1 VGGDFGIISLFP
13 RSIKNRISGGFMTSQ
28 DEKVQRV
35 RSARLKMYKIRDF
48 LRLTETGKIDIG
60 RSKEIIRQLAA
71 AAAFHADHNILLDLR
86 DTTVK
91 EENLSDILEVALE
104 IARYRAAFKGKLANL
119 LPDDEKRLF
128 IARQLKA
135 LMELEGFKYEIFTSF
150 EEAVEWLSDIT
161 VLT

>member
-1 VGGDFGIISLFP
+1 MT
-13 RSIKNRISGGFMTSQ
+13 NRNEQIQG
-28 DEKVQRV
+28 V
-35 RSARLKMYKIRDF
+35 RSARLKIYKMKDL
-48 LRLTETGKIDIG
+48 LRLTETGKIDVH
-60 RSKEIIRQLAA
+60 RSKEIVRELAA

-86 DTTVK
+86 ETTMK
-91 EENLSDILEVALE
+91 EENMSDVLEVALE

-135 LMELEGFKYEIFTSF
+135 LMDIKGFQYEIFTNF

-161 VLT
+161 VVRET